1 MTKKRKGKHTSLGL
15 AGPDDPI
22 YKEGLTISTPRPH
35 RSSTPPS
42 PKKPPQGSLMKKP
55 RFPKVGKAYNKL
67 ISSDLGP
74 PDKRLVCPPPELV
87 LEDEYPLPD
96 TWLESAK
103 RAKIKPPAKP
113 KPKADK

>member
-1 MTKKRKGKHTSLGL
+1 MGKVIWLKPAKR
-15 AGPDDPI
+15 DDPI
-22 YKEGLTISTPRPH
+22 YKEGLTISTPRSH
-35 RSSTPPS
+35 RSSTKTLRPRD
-42 PKKPPQGSLMKKP
+42 KVTSLDP
-55 RFPKVGKAYNKL
+55 
-67 ISSDLGP
+67 GP
-74 PDKRLVCPPPELV
+74 PEKRLVCPPPELV